1 MKSFELERAFPEIES
16 LIAPEDWWIF
26 DRKKDIASS
35 DCYNYYYSYAKSWK
49 PQSILE
55 IGVRRGYSAVS
66 MVIGAAESIDRFVGI
81 DSEIDVQKSSS
92 FAGELLRDHTTATV
106 EFLNFDTQK
115 DNVSVDGHPF
125 DLIHID
131 ADHSFMGCSSDL
143 LLCLSYAKEGTVII
157 VDDALYAPVRAACE
171 EIKSLYTDA
180 LDVQYVTNFRGHC
193 LILVKR
199 AFPELLNKEKR
210 QEILGNIKEIF
221 PRVTADELIHQYSK
235 VRDDLEKAI
244 SLNGSVERFLSD
256 LSTHLSE
263 LATSLQGNIKNYH
276 LAKPNEENLLS
287 VLEALKQPAPLSL
300 KGKAVRGQGLSP
312 ISTFRLKGLT
322 RKASAEREICQ
333 KVFNILINIEH
344 LMVSLERKPIGKC
357 FSYFLGE
364 ASKHFSYLYK
374 RLYTEDG
381 LPFDGRKL
389 NLGGMKY
396 SYASSGRLQT
406 AEGHGLIVVIA
417 DALINTVTSL
427 NRELESQYWMG
438 YWDTKSN
445 KTWTKMVLKEQSSL
459 LSPTPFP
466 VKTGGEYNQFYKLQ
480 KGATAGGVRAQPSDS
495 VETDLYRQLVLNPTD
510 HAFRLAT
517 SICHIRMLLSM
528 LKERHPNEEIRWLDV
543 GCGIGYIANKVGFGG
558 EFVGIDVAESLIA
571 YANRTRFS
579 DKYTYLA
586 GGFDEARS
594 VINGKK
600 FHLITATEVIEHIL
614 DPLDFVSQMKKH
626 TCDAIY
632 ASSPLNESVPHQPSR
647 EHLWSFSLESYEE
660 LFRLCNM
667 RVTFSGS
674 MYVGKFIGEGHN
686 WLSVVAT
693 KGDVL
698 RVFPEM

>member
-1 MKSFELERAFPEIES
+1 
-16 LIAPEDWWIF
+16 
-26 DRKKDIASS
+26 
-35 DCYNYYYSYAKSWK
+35 
-49 PQSILE
+49 
-55 IGVRRGYSAVS
+55 
-66 MVIGAAESIDRFVGI
+66 
-81 DSEIDVQKSSS
+81 
-92 FAGELLRDHTTATV
+92 
-106 EFLNFDTQK
+106 
-115 DNVSVDGHPF
+115 
-125 DLIHID
+125 
-131 ADHSFMGCSSDL
+131 
-143 LLCLSYAKEGTVII
+143 
-157 VDDALYAPVRAACE
+157 
-171 EIKSLYTDA
+171 
-180 LDVQYVTNFRGHC
+180 
-193 LILVKR
+193 
-199 AFPELLNKEKR
+199 
-210 QEILGNIKEIF
+210 
-221 PRVTADELIHQYSK
+221 
-235 VRDDLEKAI
+235 
-244 SLNGSVERFLSD
+244 
-256 LSTHLSE
+256 
-263 LATSLQGNIKNYH
+263 
-276 LAKPNEENLLS
+276 
-287 VLEALKQPAPLSL
+287 
-300 KGKAVRGQGLSP
+300 
-312 ISTFRLKGLT
+312 
-322 RKASAEREICQ
+322 
-333 KVFNILINIEH
+333 
-344 LMVSLERKPIGKC
+344 
-357 FSYFLGE
+357 
-364 ASKHFSYLYK
+364 
-374 RLYTEDG
+374 
-381 LPFDGRKL
+381 
-389 NLGGMKY
+389 
-396 SYASSGRLQT
+396 
-406 AEGHGLIVVIA
+406 
-417 DALINTVTSL
+417 
-427 NRELESQYWMG
+427 MG

-466 VKTGGEYNQFYKLQ
+466 VKTEGEYNQFYKLQ